1 MRAAEPCG
9 DCNKLVFVMVET
21 GAESQALE
29 ALERLGLDHY
39 TRFEQIKGQGETGR
53 KDGDA
58 VFPGIN
64 TVMMIAMNGERIQ
77 ALVEALHEVR
87 DSFLIKPGLKII
99 VTDCVMY

>member
-1 MRAAEPCG
+1 MAISKACSE
-9 DCNKLVFVMVET
+9 CNKLVLVMVET
-21 GAESQALE
+21 GAESGALE

-39 TRFEQIKGQGETGR
+39 TRFEQIRGQGETGR

-64 TVMMIAMNGERIQ
+64 TMLMIAMNGERVQ

-87 DSFLIKPGLKII
+87 DSFLITL
-99 VTDCVMY
+99 TSLASL